1 MELHPFWRQ
10 DELLKFCQSKG
21 IHVSAHTPLGVPG
34 SSLRNMQDDSSSG
47 EHEVMSPG
55 LPIAFTRSRSG
66 HAPMLKI
73 SAVEAIGQ
81 RLHKTPA
88 QVINY
93 FCTLSLYFFCQFLVL
108 ACYVNGIRG

>member
-34 SSLRNMQDDSSSG
+34 SSLRSMQDDSSSG
-47 EHEVMSPG
+47 EHEVMSPS

-88 QVINY
+88 QVIITFALCHY
-93 FCTLSLYFFCQFLVL
+93 ISF
-108 ACYVNGIRG
+108 VNFWF